1 MSKNTGARGLRTI
14 LENILMDSMYEVC
27 SMMLLASPC
36 IYPTHLYGTGI
47 CIAFT
52 KDLLLYYRF
61 QMQNLG
67 RSESM
72 QWLWT
77 RMQ

>member
-27 SMMLLASPC
+27 CMMILFSLSIHLTCNVYGVDMQIVVTINLLP
-36 IYPTHLYGTGI
+36 
-47 CIAFT
+47 
-52 KDLLLYYRF
+52 YRF

-67 RSESM
+67 RSELM
-72 QWLWT
+72 QWL
-77 RMQ
+77 